1 MKFLNFNKVLCL
13 SPHPDDVEYSM
24 LGTILKH
31 TETQFDILCLTRGG
45 AKGFDPTN
53 KQDRLQEVKNVWK
66 EASAANIKLL
76 FSDCDYF
83 QDKDGDAGWVNYIE
97 NNFLIDGSYNCIML
111 PTAEDSMFEHRFVN
125 GLGYALTRVRP
136 ISLVEYHTPS
146 TTNDWSPN
154 IFIDIQKCFNK
165 KVKSIMKFTS
175 QTHKPYFSTSALD
188 AFHSNF
194 QCRKK
199 NIAVVEQFRILELL
213 SL

>member
-1 MKFLNFNKVLCL
+1 MKFFNFSKVLCL

-24 LGTILKH
+24 LGTILKY
-31 TETQFDILCLTRGG
+31 TDTQFDILCLTKGG

-53 KQDRLQEVKNVWK
+53 EQDRLQEVKNVWK
-66 EASAANIKLL
+66 EAGTTNTKLL

-83 QDKDGDAGWVNYIE
+83 QDKDGDAGWINYIE
-97 NNFLIDGSYNCIML
+97 NNFLLDSSYDCIML
-111 PTAEDSMFEHRFVN
+111 PTVEDSMFEHRFVN

-146 TTNDWSPN
+146 TTNDWRPN
-154 IFIDIQKCFNK
+154 IFIDIGKYFNK
-165 KVKSIMKFTS
+165 KVSCIMKFTS
-175 QTHKPYFSTSALD
+175 QASKTYFNQITLD

-199 NIAVVEQFRILELL
+199 NVLTVEQFKILELL
-213 SL
+213 D

>member
-24 LGTILKH
+24 LGTILKY
-31 TETQFDILCLTRGG
+31 TDTQFDILCLTKGG

-53 KQDRLQEVKNVWK
+53 DQDRLQEVRNVWK
-66 EASAANIKLL
+66 EADTANTELL

-97 NNFLIDGSYNCIML
+97 NNFLIDGSYDCIML
-111 PTAEDSMFEHRFVN
+111 PTVEDSMFEHRFVN

-136 ISLVEYHTPS
+136 ISLIEYHTPS
-146 TTNDWSPN
+146 TTNDWRPN
-154 IFIDIQKCFNK
+154 IFIDIQKYFNK
-165 KVKSIMKFTS
+165 KVDCIMKFTS
-175 QTHKPYFSTSALD
+175 QVSKSYFNEVTLD

-194 QCRKK
+194 QYRKK
-199 NIAVVEQFRILELL
+199 NVITVEQCKILELL
-213 SL
+213 D